1 MNDLDGAMTDH
12 SRTLE
17 LDENYSDALRER
29 GSLFAGSWELCPA
42 PALTGKRHR
51 LLETNDRLTTFRRIL
66 QYAKRRERAVSV
78 TPPTNPGNHT

>member
-29 GSLFAGSWELCPA
+29 GSLFAELGIERSACA
-42 PALTGKRHR
+42 DWKKASSLGNTRS
-51 LLETNDRLTTFRRIL
+51 TTTFRRIL
-66 QYAKRRERAVSV
+66 QYAKRRERGSERD
-78 TPPTNPGNHT
+78 PTHQSR